1 MGNREKLFLLLYT
14 LFNAIAN
21 QFIKLYADE
30 TYYWVWSQKLS
41 LSYFDHPPMVAYLIK
56 ITTLFSDEPFFVRLP
71 AVLLVSATAYI
82 LYKLARKMFDERSAI
97 YTFYI
102 FLSTVF
108 VLAASTVIAPDT
120 PLMFFWALTLYSG
133 YIYIEEDN
141 KKYAILTGLSAGAM
155 LLSKYPGV
163 LPLLTLIVFVLIYR
177 RDLLKDSYFY
187 LALLIATV
195 VFSPVLYWNYQHDF
209 ISFLF
214 QFSHGIAEEKVF
226 QGKYFYGFVGSQ
238 FALFHPL
245 YLLPLLYFIIRDK
258 ERFDRK
264 KVYLLLP
271 FLFVVGFFTYNAVYT
286 EANPQWAAGAYLSAT
301 VLLGYYFAK
310 YDMRKLMATAFTIS
324 MVVLV
329 LLKTPLSDY
338 VPPLKRFHDKLGIV
352 ENFDAEISALHLDI
366 DSYDYPLIDNYH
378 GSDVAYYLRKSD
390 NLLLLS
396 SARFSQYNI
405 WRHDELGIA
414 LDPEISSIPK
424 LGKVLYI
431 SHDPGYVADIQKL
444 FETYN
449 ELGRYKKK
457 VGRKEYTYIVAEL
470 EN

>member
-1 MGNREKLFLLLYT
+1 MGNREKIVLFFYT

-21 QFIKLYADE
+21 QFIKLYSDE

-41 LSYFDHPPMVAYLIK
+41 LSYFDHPPMVAYMIK
-56 ITTLFSDEPFFVRLP
+56 MTTLFSDEPFFVRLP

-82 LYKLARKMFDERSAI
+82 LYKLACKMFDEKSAI

-108 VLAASTVIAPDT
+108 VLAASTVIAPDI

-133 YIYIEEDN
+133 YMYVEEEH
-141 KKYAILTGLSAGAM
+141 KKYALLTGLSAGGM

-177 RDLLKDSYFY
+177 RDLLKDIYFY
-187 LALLIATV
+187 LAIFIATL
-195 VFSPVLYWNYQHDF
+195 VFMPVLLWNYQHDF
-209 ISFLF
+209 ISFAF

-245 YLLPLLYFIIRDK
+245 YLLPLFYFIIRDK
-258 ERFDRK
+258 ERFERK

-271 FLFVVGFFTYNAVYT
+271 FLFVVGFFTYNSVYT
-286 EANPQWAAGAYLSAT
+286 EANPQWAAGAYLSAS

-310 YDMRKLMATAFTIS
+310 HNMRKLMATALSIS
-324 MVVLV
+324 LVVLV
-329 LLKTPLSDY
+329 ALKTPLNDY

-352 ENFDAEISALHLDI
+352 DNFDAEIKDLKLDM
-366 DSYDYPLIDNYH
+366 DSYDYLLIDDYH

-396 SARFSQYNI
+396 SARFSHYNV
-405 WRHDELGIA
+405 WRHDELGITM
-414 LDPEISSIPK
+414 DREITTIPK

-431 SHDPGYVADIQKL
+431 SNNPGHVADIRKL
-444 FETYN
+444 FDTYK
-449 ELGRYKKK
+449 EMGRYKKK
-457 VGRKEYTYIVAEL
+457 VGRKDYEYIVAEL

>member
-1 MGNREKLFLLLYT
+1 MGNREKLFLLVYT

-21 QFIKLYADE
+21 QFIKLYSDE

-41 LSYFDHPPMVAYLIK
+41 LSYFDHPPMVAYMIK
-56 ITTLFSDEPFFVRLP
+56 MTTLFSDEPFFVRLP

-82 LYKLARKMFDERSAI
+82 LYKLARKMFDEQAAI

-102 FLSTVF
+102 FLSSLF
-108 VLAASTVIAPDT
+108 VLAASTVIAPDI

-133 YIYIEEDN
+133 YVYIEEDN
-141 KKYAILTGLSAGAM
+141 KKYAILTGFSAGAM

-177 RDLLKDSYFY
+177 RDLLKDIYFY
-187 LALLIATV
+187 LALLIAIL
-195 VFSPVLYWNYQHDF
+195 VFVPVLYWNYQHDF

-258 ERFDRK
+258 ERFERK

-271 FLFVVGFFTYNAVYT
+271 FLFVVGFFTYNSVYT
-286 EANPQWAAGAYLSAT
+286 EANPQWAAGAYLSAS

-310 YDMRKLMATAFTIS
+310 YDMRKLMVTALAIS
-324 MVVLV
+324 MIVLV
-329 LLKTPLSDY
+329 ALKTPLSDY

-352 ENFDAEISALHLDI
+352 DNFDAEIRGLNLDLS
-366 DSYDYPLIDNYH
+366 SYDYLLIDNYH

-390 NLLLLS
+390 NLLLLT

-405 WRHDELGIA
+405 WRSDELGITM
-414 LDPEISSIPK
+414 DEKITSIPK
-424 LGKVLYI
+424 LGRVLYI
-431 SHDPGYVADIQKL
+431 SHDPGYVNDVKEL
-444 FETYN
+444 FDDYK
-449 ELGRYKKK
+449 ELGRYDKR
-457 VGRKEYTYIVAEL
+457 VGRKDYTYIVAEL